1 MRPLQKSLNLTHF
14 FLFPFYLFL
23 ISLPVQKVM
32 GEVVQAK
39 VEQVRKDQADQLLD
53 QGNQLFQISRYRE
66 GIQAWERSLQI
77 YREIKD
83 RNGEGA
89 SLGSLGNAYDR
100 LGEYQ
105 KAIDFLQQSLT
116 ISKQIGNRDIE
127 GYLLFRLGNV
137 YNRLK
142 EYQKAIDFL
151 QQSLAIKKQ
160 IGDRYGEGNALGILG
175 NAYESLG
182 EYQKA
187 IDFYQQSL
195 AIFKQIGDRYSEGV
209 SLNSIG
215 NVYYKRLG
223 EYQKAIDFYQQSLV
237 IDKELGDRN
246 GEGTSRG
253 GLGNAYRRLG
263 EYQKA
268 IDFYQQSLI
277 IFKQIGDRSGEGT
290 SRGGLGIAYMSL
302 GEYQKAIDYQQ
313 QSLVIFKQIGD
324 RSGEGNALNNLG
336 SAYMR
341 LGEYQKAIDY
351 QQQSLVIFK
360 QIGDRSGEGNAL
372 NNLGNAYRSLREY
385 QKAIDFLQQ
394 SLAIDKELGD
404 RNGEASSLNNLGIA
418 YESLGEYQKA
428 IDFYR
433 QSLAILK
440 QIDDH
445 NGEGSSLGNLGN
457 SYRRLGEYQKAIDFY
472 QQSLAIK
479 KQIGDRNEEGLSL
492 NNLGLIFNNLKQP
505 ALAIIFYKQA
515 VNTYEAIR
523 KDIRGLPKELQN
535 SYKETIAGTYRE
547 LADLLLQQNRVLE
560 AQRVLDLLKVQELDE
575 FLRGVRSNP
584 NTERGIENLPP
595 EQQINQGYQ
604 KLIDQAVAIG
614 KELTELRRIKPK
626 ERTIAQ
632 DQRIAQL
639 DTQETE
645 LVKEFTKFI
654 DSDEVKTLLKKLE
667 AIAFNQQDL
676 LGRLSEFNALQ
687 DNLRNLQQDAVLLY
701 PLILENRLELVLVT
715 PYSPPIRRT
724 VNVTSKELNQ
734 TIVDFRSALE
744 NPRTDATKPAQ
755 KLYDWLIK
763 PIEKDLE
770 TANAKTIIYAPDGQL
785 RYIPLAALHDRKQ
798 WLVERYRVNNITAA
812 SLTDLNTKPQRELSV
827 LAGAYTTSGKKH
839 NFAIGDEQFNFA
851 GLPYAEMEVS
861 KLAETI
867 SETTQLRDEG
877 FSFKITKP
885 KMDDYAIVHFATHA
899 AFLKGQPEKSFILF
913 GNGDRI
919 SLTDIKEGA
928 FGSLK
933 KVDLFVLSACETG
946 VGGNFGTGAEI
957 LGFGYLMQTTGARAA
972 IASLWKVNDSGTQAL
987 MNTFYATLA
996 NNAIT
1001 KAEALRQAQIALITG
1016 NYKTVAGNRGSNLVA
1031 IEQRIRQGLPNDV
1044 ANNLSHPYYWASFI
1058 LIGNGL

>member
-1 MRPLQKSLNLTHF
+1 
-14 FLFPFYLFL
+14 
-23 ISLPVQKVM
+23 
-32 GEVVQAK
+32 
-39 VEQVRKDQADQLLD
+39 
-53 QGNQLFQISRYRE
+53 
-66 GIQAWERSLQI
+66 
-77 YREIKD
+77 
-83 RNGEGA
+83 
-89 SLGSLGNAYDR
+89 
-100 LGEYQ
+100 
-105 KAIDFLQQSLT
+105 
-116 ISKQIGNRDIE
+116 
-127 GYLLFRLGNV
+127 
-137 YNRLK
+137 
-142 EYQKAIDFL
+142 
-151 QQSLAIKKQ
+151 
-160 IGDRYGEGNALGILG
+160 
-175 NAYESLG
+175 
-182 EYQKA
+182 
-187 IDFYQQSL
+187 
-195 AIFKQIGDRYSEGV
+195 
-209 SLNSIG
+209 
-215 NVYYKRLG
+215 
-223 EYQKAIDFYQQSLV
+223 
-237 IDKELGDRN
+237 
-246 GEGTSRG
+246 
-253 GLGNAYRRLG
+253 
-263 EYQKA
+263 
-268 IDFYQQSLI
+268 
-277 IFKQIGDRSGEGT
+277 
-290 SRGGLGIAYMSL
+290 
-302 GEYQKAIDYQQ
+302 
-313 QSLVIFKQIGD
+313 
-324 RSGEGNALNNLG
+324 
-336 SAYMR
+336 
-341 LGEYQKAIDY
+341 
-351 QQQSLVIFK
+351 
-360 QIGDRSGEGNAL
+360 
-372 NNLGNAYRSLREY
+372 
-385 QKAIDFLQQ
+385 
-394 SLAIDKELGD
+394 
-404 RNGEASSLNNLGIA
+404 
-418 YESLGEYQKA
+418 
-428 IDFYR
+428 
-433 QSLAILK
+433 
-440 QIDDH
+440 
-445 NGEGSSLGNLGN
+445 
-457 SYRRLGEYQKAIDFY
+457 
-472 QQSLAIK
+472 
-479 KQIGDRNEEGLSL
+479 
-492 NNLGLIFNNLKQP
+492 
-505 ALAIIFYKQA
+505 
-515 VNTYEAIR
+515 
-523 KDIRGLPKELQN
+523 
-535 SYKETIAGTYRE
+535 
-547 LADLLLQQNRVLE
+547 
-560 AQRVLDLLKVQELDE
+560 
-575 FLRGVRSNP
+575 LRGVRGNP
-584 NTERGIENLPP
+584 NTQRGIENLPP

-604 KLIDQAVAIG
+604 KLIDQAVDIG
-614 KELTELRRIKPK
+614 KELTDLRSIKPK

-687 DNLRNLQQDAVLLY
+687 DNLRNLQQEAVLLY

-827 LAGAYTTSGKKH
+827 LAGAYTNAGKKH

-877 FSFKITKP
+877 FSFKATKP

-1016 NYKTVAGNRGSNLVA
+1016 NYKTVAGSRGQMVA

>member
-1 MRPLQKSLNLTHF
+1 MRPSQKSLNLTHF
-14 FLFPFYLFL
+14 YLFPFSLFL
-23 ISLPVQKVM
+23 VSLPVQLVM
-32 GEVVQAK
+32 GEVVQA
-39 VEQVRKDQADQLLD
+39 QVVQSRKAEADRLIQ
-53 QGNQLFQISRYRE
+53 QGIKLYQISRYRE
-66 GIQAWERSLQI
+66 AILAFESALGI
-77 YREIKD
+77 YREVKDRDGEATAMLGLGLINKSLGQYRKAIDYYQQSLVIQKQIGD
-83 RNGEGA
+83 RNGEAA
-89 SLGSLGNAYDR
+89 SLNNLGNAYNN
-100 LGEYQ
+100 LGQYQ
-105 KAIDFLQQSLT
+105 KAIDYYQQSLA
-116 ISKQIGNRDIE
+116 ILKQIGNRNNE
-127 GYLLFRLGNV
+127 AGTLGNLGNA
-137 YNRLK
+137 YNNLGQ
-142 EYQKAIDFL
+142 YQKAIDYYQQFL
-151 QQSLAIKKQ
+151 AILKQIGDRNGEATSLNNLGEAYRRLGQYQKAIDYYQQSLAILKQ
-160 IGDRYGEGNALGILG
+160 IGNRNNEALTLG
-175 NAYESLG
+175 NLGLAYHSLG
-182 EYQKA
+182 QYQKA

-195 AIFKQIGDRYSEGV
+195 AILKQIG
-209 SLNSIG
+209 N
-215 NVYYKRLG
+215 
-223 EYQKAIDFYQQSLV
+223 
-237 IDKELGDRN
+237 RN
-246 GEGTSRG
+246 
-253 GLGNAYRRLG
+253 N
-263 EYQKA
+263 
-268 IDFYQQSLI
+268 
-277 IFKQIGDRSGEGT
+277 
-290 SRGGLGIAYMSL
+290 
-302 GEYQKAIDYQQ
+302 
-313 QSLVIFKQIGD
+313 
-324 RSGEGNALNNLG
+324 
-336 SAYMR
+336 
-341 LGEYQKAIDY
+341 
-351 QQQSLVIFK
+351 
-360 QIGDRSGEGNAL
+360 
-372 NNLGNAYRSLREY
+372 
-385 QKAIDFLQQ
+385 
-394 SLAIDKELGD
+394 
-404 RNGEASSLNNLGIA
+404 EAA
-418 YESLGEYQKA
+418 T
-428 IDFYR
+428 
-433 QSLAILK
+433 
-440 QIDDH
+440 
-445 NGEGSSLGNLGN
+445 LGNLGF
-457 SYRRLGEYQKAIDFY
+457 SFKTI
-472 QQSLAIK
+472 
-479 KQIGDRNEEGLSL
+479 
-492 NNLGLIFNNLKQP
+492 KQP
-505 ALAIIFYKQA
+505 ALAIVFYKQA
-515 VNTYEAIR
+515 VNTYETIR
-523 KDIRGLPKELQN
+523 KDIRGLPTELQN

-604 KLIDQAVAIG
+604 KLLDQAVAIS

-763 PIEKDLE
+763 PIEKDLD
-770 TANAKTIIYAPDGQL
+770 TAKTKTIIYAPDGQL

-987 MNTFYATLA
+987 MNTFYATLT

>member
-1 MRPLQKSLNLTHF
+1 MITRKKKTEKFGIADNIILLYFFWLSIFFISSIYPCSTFANVASFKSKNTVLLLEDTSSLIKQADKLFSEERYELAIQAYMRAIETSGKNYELKGYALHSIGRSYYRLKDYINSINYYEMALQVRRNIQDKKGEVLTLNNIGLVYEGQNNYTKAIEYHFQALKLSKESGDLVQQGKSLNNIGLGYYYLDSYALSLDYLQKSLKVSQDLQNVFEQSKSINNIGLVYNQLGDYKKSLEKHKIA
-14 FLFPFYLFL
+14 FYLLQSIQDKSNEKGIWLEQGRVLHNIGFAYSNSKKYEE
-23 ISLPVQKVM
+23 SLKYYSNALEFRRKANDLR
-32 GEVVQAK
+32 GEAQT
-39 VEQVRKDQADQLLD
+39 L
-53 QGNQLFQISRYRE
+53 N
-66 GIQAWERSLQI
+66 
-77 YREIKD
+77 
-83 RNGEGA
+83 N
-89 SLGSLGNAYDR
+89 
-100 LGEYQ
+100 
-105 KAIDFLQQSLT
+105 
-116 ISKQIGNRDIE
+116 
-127 GYLLFRLGNV
+127 
-137 YNRLK
+137 
-142 EYQKAIDFL
+142 
-151 QQSLAIKKQ
+151 
-160 IGDRYGEGNALGILG
+160 IGDVYKETRN
-175 NAYESLG
+175 
-182 EYQKA
+182 
-187 IDFYQQSL
+187 
-195 AIFKQIGDRYSEGV
+195 YS
-209 SLNSIG
+209 
-215 NVYYKRLG
+215 
-223 EYQKAIDFYQQSLV
+223 QSLV
-237 IDKELGDRN
+237 ALRKSLEIAKLVKDLESIGQILDSIGYLYKSQNQYFEALKFYQEALIISMSPYNRAITFRNLGDLFAKQGN
-246 GEGTSRG
+246 TSG
-253 GLGNAYRRLG
+253 
-263 EYQKA
+263 A
-268 IDFYQQSLI
+268 I
-277 IFKQIGDRSGEGT
+277 
-290 SRGGLGIAYMSL
+290 
-302 GEYQKAIDYQQ
+302 
-313 QSLVIFKQIGD
+313 V
-324 RSGEGNALNNLG
+324 
-336 SAYMR
+336 
-341 LGEYQKAIDY
+341 
-351 QQQSLVIFK
+351 
-360 QIGDRSGEGNAL
+360 
-372 NNLGNAYRSLREY
+372 
-385 QKAIDFLQQ
+385 
-394 SLAIDKELGD
+394 
-404 RNGEASSLNNLGIA
+404 
-418 YESLGEYQKA
+418 
-428 IDFYR
+428 
-433 QSLAILK
+433 
-440 QIDDH
+440 
-445 NGEGSSLGNLGN
+445 
-457 SYRRLGEYQKAIDFY
+457 
-472 QQSLAIK
+472 
-479 KQIGDRNEEGLSL
+479 
-492 NNLGLIFNNLKQP
+492 
-505 ALAIIFYKQA
+505 FYKQA
-515 VNTYEAIR
+515 VNTYETIR
-523 KDIRGLPKELQN
+523 KDIRGLPTELQN
-535 SYKETIAGTYRE
+535 SYKENVAGTYRE

-560 AQRVLDLLKVQELDE
+560 AQRVLDLLKIQELDE
-575 FLRGVRSNP
+575 FLRGVRG
-584 NTERGIENLPP
+584 NTNTQRGIENLPP

-604 KLIDQAVAIG
+604 KLIDQAVSIG
-614 KELTELRRIKPK
+614 KELTKLRSIKPK

-632 DQRIAQL
+632 DQLIAQL
-639 DTQETE
+639 DQQETE
-645 LVKEFTKFI
+645 LVKAFTKFI
-654 DSDEVKTLLKKLE
+654 DSDEVKALLKKLE

-744 NPRTDATKPAQ
+744 NPHTDATKPAQ

-763 PIEKDLE
+763 PIEKDLD
-770 TANAKTIIYAPDGQL
+770 TANTKTIIYAPDGQL
-785 RYIPLAALHDRKQ
+785 RYIPLAALHDGKQ

-812 SLTDLNTKPQRELSV
+812 SLTDLNTKPQRDLSV

-867 SETTQLRDEG
+867 PDTTQLRDEG

-1016 NYKTVAGNRGSNLVA
+1016 NYKTVAGSRGQMVA

>member
-1 MRPLQKSLNLTHF
+1 MRPSQKSLNLTHF
-14 FLFPFYLFL
+14 YLFPFSLFL
-23 ISLPVQKVM
+23 VSLPVQLVM
-32 GEVVQAK
+32 GEVVQA
-39 VEQVRKDQADQLLD
+39 QVVQSRKAEADRLIQ
-53 QGNQLFQISRYRE
+53 QGIKLYQISRYRE
-66 GIQAWERSLQI
+66 AILAFESALGI
-77 YREIKD
+77 YREVKDRDGEATAMLGLGLINKSLGQYRKAIDYYQQSLVIQKQIGD
-83 RNGEGA
+83 RNGEAA
-89 SLGSLGNAYDR
+89 SLNNLGNAYNN
-100 LGEYQ
+100 LGQYQ
-105 KAIDFLQQSLT
+105 KAIDYYQQFLAILKQIGDRNGEATSLNNLGEAYRRLGQYQKAIDYYQQSLA
-116 ISKQIGNRDIE
+116 ILKQIGNRNNE
-127 GYLLFRLGNV
+127 ALTLGN
-137 YNRLK
+137 LG
-142 EYQKAIDFL
+142 
-151 QQSLAIKKQ
+151 LA
-160 IGDRYGEGNALGILG
+160 YH
-175 NAYESLG
+175 SLG
-182 EYQKA
+182 QYQKA

-195 AIFKQIGDRYSEGV
+195 AILKQIG
-209 SLNSIG
+209 N
-215 NVYYKRLG
+215 
-223 EYQKAIDFYQQSLV
+223 
-237 IDKELGDRN
+237 RN
-246 GEGTSRG
+246 
-253 GLGNAYRRLG
+253 N
-263 EYQKA
+263 
-268 IDFYQQSLI
+268 
-277 IFKQIGDRSGEGT
+277 
-290 SRGGLGIAYMSL
+290 
-302 GEYQKAIDYQQ
+302 
-313 QSLVIFKQIGD
+313 
-324 RSGEGNALNNLG
+324 
-336 SAYMR
+336 
-341 LGEYQKAIDY
+341 
-351 QQQSLVIFK
+351 
-360 QIGDRSGEGNAL
+360 
-372 NNLGNAYRSLREY
+372 
-385 QKAIDFLQQ
+385 
-394 SLAIDKELGD
+394 
-404 RNGEASSLNNLGIA
+404 EAA
-418 YESLGEYQKA
+418 T
-428 IDFYR
+428 
-433 QSLAILK
+433 
-440 QIDDH
+440 
-445 NGEGSSLGNLGN
+445 LGNLGF
-457 SYRRLGEYQKAIDFY
+457 SFKTI
-472 QQSLAIK
+472 
-479 KQIGDRNEEGLSL
+479 
-492 NNLGLIFNNLKQP
+492 KQP
-505 ALAIIFYKQA
+505 ALAIVFYKQA
-515 VNTYEAIR
+515 VNTYETIR
-523 KDIRGLPKELQN
+523 KDIRGLPTELQN

-604 KLIDQAVAIG
+604 KLLDQAVAIS

-763 PIEKDLE
+763 PIEKDLD
-770 TANAKTIIYAPDGQL
+770 TAKTKTIIYAPDGQL

-987 MNTFYATLA
+987 MNTFYATLT

>member
-1 MRPLQKSLNLTHF
+1 MRPSQKSLNLTHF
-14 FLFPFYLFL
+14 YLFPFSLFL
-23 ISLPVQKVM
+23 VSLPVQLVM
-32 GEVVQAK
+32 GEVVQA
-39 VEQVRKDQADQLLD
+39 QVVQSRKAEADRLIQ
-53 QGNQLFQISRYRE
+53 QGIKLYQISRYRE
-66 GIQAWERSLQI
+66 AILAFESALGI
-77 YREIKD
+77 YREVKDRDGEATAMLGLGLINKSLGQYRKAIDYYQQSLVIQKQIGD
-83 RNGEGA
+83 RNGEAA
-89 SLGSLGNAYDR
+89 SLNNLGNAYNN
-100 LGEYQ
+100 LGQYQ
-105 KAIDFLQQSLT
+105 KAIDYYQQFLAILKQIGDRNGEATSLNNLGEAYRRLGQYQKAIDYYQQSLA
-116 ISKQIGNRDIE
+116 ILKQIGNRNNE
-127 GYLLFRLGNV
+127 ALTLGN
-137 YNRLK
+137 LG
-142 EYQKAIDFL
+142 
-151 QQSLAIKKQ
+151 LA
-160 IGDRYGEGNALGILG
+160 YH
-175 NAYESLG
+175 SLG
-182 EYQKA
+182 QYQKA

-195 AIFKQIGDRYSEGV
+195 AILKQIG
-209 SLNSIG
+209 N
-215 NVYYKRLG
+215 
-223 EYQKAIDFYQQSLV
+223 
-237 IDKELGDRN
+237 RN
-246 GEGTSRG
+246 
-253 GLGNAYRRLG
+253 N
-263 EYQKA
+263 
-268 IDFYQQSLI
+268 
-277 IFKQIGDRSGEGT
+277 
-290 SRGGLGIAYMSL
+290 
-302 GEYQKAIDYQQ
+302 
-313 QSLVIFKQIGD
+313 
-324 RSGEGNALNNLG
+324 
-336 SAYMR
+336 
-341 LGEYQKAIDY
+341 
-351 QQQSLVIFK
+351 
-360 QIGDRSGEGNAL
+360 
-372 NNLGNAYRSLREY
+372 
-385 QKAIDFLQQ
+385 
-394 SLAIDKELGD
+394 
-404 RNGEASSLNNLGIA
+404 EAA
-418 YESLGEYQKA
+418 T
-428 IDFYR
+428 
-433 QSLAILK
+433 
-440 QIDDH
+440 
-445 NGEGSSLGNLGN
+445 LGNLGF
-457 SYRRLGEYQKAIDFY
+457 SFKTI
-472 QQSLAIK
+472 
-479 KQIGDRNEEGLSL
+479 
-492 NNLGLIFNNLKQP
+492 KQP
-505 ALAIIFYKQA
+505 ALAIVFYKQA
-515 VNTYEAIR
+515 VNTYETIR
-523 KDIRGLPKELQN
+523 KDIRGLPTELQN

-604 KLIDQAVAIG
+604 KLLDQAVAIS

-763 PIEKDLE
+763 PIEKDLD
-770 TANAKTIIYAPDGQL
+770 TAKTKTIIYAPDGQL

-957 LGFGYLMQTTGARAA
+957 LGFGYLMQTAGARAA

-987 MNTFYATLA
+987 MNTFYATLT

>member
-14 FLFPFYLFL
+14 YLLPFYLFFVT
-23 ISLPVQKVM
+23 LPVQVVI
-32 GEVVQAK
+32 GEAAQA
-39 VEQVRKDQADQLLD
+39 QMSQQSRKAEADLLLS
-53 QGNQLFQISRYRE
+53 QGSRLQEFGRYRDALQKFE
-66 GIQAWERSLQI
+66 KSLQI
-77 YREIKD
+77 YSETKD
-83 RNGEGA
+83 LNGIGN
-89 SLGSLGNAYDR
+89 SFGSLGKAYIF

-105 KAIDFLQQSLT
+105 KAIDYLQKALHIHQQIGSRFSEGLSLNNLGIVYDFLGQYHKSIDYYQKSLV
-116 ISKQIGNRDIE
+116 IAKQISDRGNE
-127 GYLLFRLGNV
+127 GYLLNNLGIIYGRLGQYQESIDYFQQSIYVFKETGNRLGEGLSLNNLGNV
-137 YNRLK
+137 YSLLGQ
-142 EYQKAIDFL
+142 YQKSIDYY
-151 QQSLAIKKQ
+151 QQSLAITKRTLSLDNKVLSL
-160 IGDRYGEGNALGILG
+160 ASLG
-175 NAYESLG
+175 NSYKSLG

-187 IDFYQQSL
+187 IDFCQQAL
-195 AIFKQIGDRYSEGV
+195 VIAKQIGDRASEGY
-209 SLNSIG
+209 L
-215 NVYYKRLG
+215 L
-223 EYQKAIDFYQQSLV
+223 D
-237 IDKELGDRN
+237 
-246 GEGTSRG
+246 
-253 GLGNAYRRLG
+253 
-263 EYQKA
+263 
-268 IDFYQQSLI
+268 
-277 IFKQIGDRSGEGT
+277 
-290 SRGGLGIAYMSL
+290 
-302 GEYQKAIDYQQ
+302 
-313 QSLVIFKQIGD
+313 
-324 RSGEGNALNNLG
+324 NLG
-336 SAYMR
+336 HT
-341 LGEYQKAIDY
+341 
-351 QQQSLVIFK
+351 FK
-360 QIGDRSGEGNAL
+360 
-372 NNLGNAYRSLREY
+372 
-385 QKAIDFLQQ
+385 
-394 SLAIDKELGD
+394 
-404 RNGEASSLNNLGIA
+404 
-418 YESLGEYQKA
+418 
-428 IDFYR
+428 
-433 QSLAILK
+433 
-440 QIDDH
+440 
-445 NGEGSSLGNLGN
+445 
-457 SYRRLGEYQKAIDFY
+457 
-472 QQSLAIK
+472 
-479 KQIGDRNEEGLSL
+479 
-492 NNLGLIFNNLKQP
+492 NLKQLE
-505 ALAIIFYKQA
+505 LAIIFYKQA
-515 VNTYEAIR
+515 VNIYETIR
-523 KDIRGLPKELQN
+523 KDIRGLPKDLQD
-535 SYKETIAGTYRE
+535 SYKDTVAKSYRN

-575 FLRGVRSNP
+575 FLRGVRGNP
-584 NTERGIENLPP
+584 NTQRGIENLPP

-614 KELTELRRIKPK
+614 KELTELRSIKPK
-626 ERTIAQ
+626 ERTIAD

-645 LVKEFTKFI
+645 LVKAFTKFI
-654 DSDEVKTLLKKLE
+654 DSDEVKALLKKLE

-687 DNLRNLQQDAVLLY
+687 DNLRNLQQEAVLLY

-715 PYSPPIRRT
+715 PYSPPIRRP
-724 VNVTSKELNQ
+724 VKVTRKELNQ
-734 TIVDFRSALE
+734 TIAEFRSALE
-744 NPRTDATKPAQ
+744 NPRTDATKHAQ

-770 TANAKTIIYAPDGQL
+770 TANTKTIIYAPDGQL
-785 RYIPLAALHDRKQ
+785 RYIPLSALHDGKQ
-798 WLVERYRVNNITAA
+798 WLVEHYRVNNITAV

-827 LAGAYTTSGKKH
+827 LAGAYTNAGKKH

-877 FSFKITKP
+877 FSFKATKP

-1016 NYKTVAGNRGSNLVA
+1016 NYKTVAGSRGQMVA

>member
-1 MRPLQKSLNLTHF
+1 MR
-14 FLFPFYLFL
+14 
-23 ISLPVQKVM
+23 
-32 GEVVQAK
+32 G
-39 VEQVRKDQADQLLD
+39 
-53 QGNQLFQISRYRE
+53 
-66 GIQAWERSLQI
+66 
-77 YREIKD
+77 
-83 RNGEGA
+83 
-89 SLGSLGNAYDR
+89 
-100 LGEYQ
+100 
-105 KAIDFLQQSLT
+105 
-116 ISKQIGNRDIE
+116 
-127 GYLLFRLGNV
+127 
-137 YNRLK
+137 
-142 EYQKAIDFL
+142 
-151 QQSLAIKKQ
+151 
-160 IGDRYGEGNALGILG
+160 
-175 NAYESLG
+175 
-182 EYQKA
+182 
-187 IDFYQQSL
+187 
-195 AIFKQIGDRYSEGV
+195 
-209 SLNSIG
+209 
-215 NVYYKRLG
+215 
-223 EYQKAIDFYQQSLV
+223 
-237 IDKELGDRN
+237 
-246 GEGTSRG
+246 
-253 GLGNAYRRLG
+253 
-263 EYQKA
+263 
-268 IDFYQQSLI
+268 
-277 IFKQIGDRSGEGT
+277 
-290 SRGGLGIAYMSL
+290 
-302 GEYQKAIDYQQ
+302 
-313 QSLVIFKQIGD
+313 
-324 RSGEGNALNNLG
+324 
-336 SAYMR
+336 
-341 LGEYQKAIDY
+341 
-351 QQQSLVIFK
+351 
-360 QIGDRSGEGNAL
+360 
-372 NNLGNAYRSLREY
+372 
-385 QKAIDFLQQ
+385 
-394 SLAIDKELGD
+394 
-404 RNGEASSLNNLGIA
+404 
-418 YESLGEYQKA
+418 
-428 IDFYR
+428 
-433 QSLAILK
+433 
-440 QIDDH
+440 
-445 NGEGSSLGNLGN
+445 
-457 SYRRLGEYQKAIDFY
+457 
-472 QQSLAIK
+472 
-479 KQIGDRNEEGLSL
+479 
-492 NNLGLIFNNLKQP
+492 
-505 ALAIIFYKQA
+505 
-515 VNTYEAIR
+515 
-523 KDIRGLPKELQN
+523 
-535 SYKETIAGTYRE
+535 
-547 LADLLLQQNRVLE
+547 
-560 AQRVLDLLKVQELDE
+560 
-575 FLRGVRSNP
+575 NP
-584 NTERGIENLPP
+584 NTQRGIENLPP

-604 KLIDQAVAIG
+604 KLIDQAVDIG
-614 KELTELRRIKPK
+614 KELTDLRSIKPK